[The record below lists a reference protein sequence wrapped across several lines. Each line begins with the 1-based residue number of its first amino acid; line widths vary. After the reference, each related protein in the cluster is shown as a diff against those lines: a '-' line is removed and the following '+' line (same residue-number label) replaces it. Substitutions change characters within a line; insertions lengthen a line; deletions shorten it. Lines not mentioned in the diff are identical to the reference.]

1 VSMSWF
7 KNLVEHVSGRTKDPA
22 AVARAAQLREFKAAV
37 ARGLDGDRAT
47 LDTLLQMPTS
57 MGLPD
62 DEVEL
67 EVEAVQGALDLLAL
81 RDAVAREGLPVVE
94 HQHKALATERCH
106 FLASAFLANDGG
118 DRTGRLFLT
127 HRRLVFVSSPMI
139 ALSWSGIAVINQN
152 ARDLIVVPVAKE
164 TLYQFRCNSFSDA
177 RRGAFIAQLLKR
189 GNNGTGADAP
199 RAPQ

>member
-1 VSMSWF
+1 MSWF
-7 KNLVEHVSGRTKDPA
+7 KLLADRMRGRPTDPA
-22 AVARAAQLREFKAAV
+22 AIARAAKVREFKAAV

-47 LDTLLQMPTS
+47 LDALLEMPATL
-57 MGLPD
+57 GLPD

-81 RDAVAREGLPVVE
+81 RDAVARDGLPVVE
-94 HQHKALATERCH
+94 HQHKALSTERCH

-139 ALSWSGIAVINQN
+139 ALSWSGIATINQN

-177 RRGAFIAQLLKR
+177 RRGAFIAQQLKR
-189 GNNGTGADAP
+189 GNNGTGAGVPPDP
-199 RAPQ
+199 R